1 MNYISLIGDIV
12 NSRSI
17 KEEDRFQLQTC
28 LNDVL
33 TRFNNL
39 YPDKIAAKLTLTLG
53 DEFQGLF
60 YDASLIFEIISYLL
74 VKVPYKI
81 RFGIGKGSLFTNIN
95 SITAIGT
102 DGPVW
107 WNARNALQKIK
118 EDKTIKTNII
128 FYGLEN
134 ILLEELINN
143 TFVFIYKV
151 TKNWN
156 CNQKL
161 VLEKLI
167 YHYGLTDD
175 FKQIE
180 IAKRFEID
188 PSKVSRVLKTTQYF
202 DYLKIIKNV
211 SNIINKGG

>member
-151 TKNWN
+151 TKTGI
-156 CNQKL
+156 
-161 VLEKLI
+161 VI
-167 YHYGLTDD
+167 
-175 FKQIE
+175 
-180 IAKRFEID
+180 
-188 PSKVSRVLKTTQYF
+188 KT
-202 DYLKIIKNV
+202 
-211 SNIINKGG
+211 SA